1 MNTKKAVLSFVLLA
15 TVTGA
20 HAGSQDIDAANNLV
34 LMQVTSTLVDYREYG
49 NGLLGTAT
57 GLLDQE
63 SGRVPGLALSV
74 SDMAEDSHF
83 YWQASY
89 GYSSG
94 QTDYTGSLMGGTFG
108 SYVGASRAVF
118 EDLGA
123 RLGKG
128 FSVRDAFMLTPY
140 VEVGSHE
147 WERGVNY
154 GEVYHHY
161 YYGPGLMAQYSPADR
176 TVLSVN
182 ALYGRT
188 VGSNIVVSAGPLMN
202 GFSGALG
209 NSSLSRLEAAVDYMF
224 APQLHGNVAIEYTR
238 FRYGMSAV
246 FPVGGNVVAWEPDS
260 TTRYVVFK
268 VGVGAAF

>member
-1 MNTKKAVLSFVLLA
+1 MKNAVLLFALLA
-15 TVTGA
+15 TATGA
-20 HAGSQDIDAANNLV
+20 HAGPQDIYAANNLV
-34 LMQVTSTLVDYREYG
+34 LMQFTRTLVDYQEFG
-49 NGLLGTAT
+49 NGFLGTPT

-63 SGRVPGLALSV
+63 TGPVPGLALSA
-74 SDMAEDSHF
+74 SDMEEDSHF

-89 GYSSG
+89 AYSSG
-94 QTDYTGSLMGGTFG
+94 QTNYTGSLMGGTFG

-118 EDLGA
+118 EDLAA
-123 RLGKG
+123 RAGKG
-128 FSVRDAFMLTPY
+128 FPFGDAYMVTPY
-140 VEVGSHE
+140 GEVGSHE

-161 YYGPGLMAQYSPADR
+161 YYGLGLLAQYSPADR
-176 TVLSVN
+176 AVLSIN

-188 VGSNIVVSAGPLMN
+188 VGSNIIVSSGPLMN

-209 NSSLSRLEAAVDYMF
+209 NSALSRLEAAVDYVF

-238 FRYGMSAV
+238 FRYGMSAI

-268 VGVGAAF
+268 LGVGAAF